1 MRECVYV
8 CVLCACCFFFF
19 SSAPLFILL
28 LNKDAFKKKKKE
40 KAEVLTCTLCRGK
53 ETGVNTK
60 HSVQSSKKKT
70 ARRFAYLSIPI
81 EALPPWMKS
90 SKKKKGEF

>member
-1 MRECVYV
+1 MRVCVCIV
-8 CVLCACCFFFF
+8 CVLLFFF

-60 HSVQSSKKKT
+60 HSVQSSKKKKQLGLLISV
-70 ARRFAYLSIPI
+70 YPLKLSHR
-81 EALPPWMKS
+81 
-90 SKKKKGEF
+90 G

>member
-1 MRECVYV
+1 MCVY
-8 CVLCACCFFFF
+8 CVRAAFFF

-60 HSVQSSKKKT
+60 HSVQC
-70 ARRFAYLSIPI
+70 
-81 EALPPWMKS
+81 
-90 SKKKKGEF
+90 SKKKKNSKVCLSQYTH